1 MNMKVLRLAIFLL
14 SFVLYGYAQDFERV
28 KPKEPTEFKN
38 SRGEIYQPSLSP
50 TDIEERGKLLL
61 PELKGVV
68 LVNRPIDLSSS
79 ELNRA
84 IGGVSTINV
93 RVPGTLKQLN
103 GLISHDF
110 IGLPLTKEG
119 MIQLKR
125 EIILYYRRQG
135 RPVVTIQVPE
145 QKISSGVLQLV
156 VIEGTLGKVKTTGN
170 KYFKSEM
177 LEEYIR
183 LEEGQAIDSDVL
195 ITDLD
200 WINRNP
206 FRQVDLVY
214 GPGEIAGTTD
224 IRLLTTDRRPWRIY
238 VGADNTGFRETDQ
251 TRLFTGVN
259 WGNVFGW
266 DQILSL
272 QYTTSPDFHKFW
284 ALTGHYT
291 IPLPWRDLLMFYGG
305 YSEVKADLDE
315 HSMDSRGDSSQ
326 ISGRYNLLLKP
337 RPGYLHD
344 AIFGFDFKRTNNN
357 VLFGGSRIF
366 KQSVNL
372 TQLAFGYNGA
382 YDSTY
387 WKTSLSLEL
396 YWSPGRWL
404 SDQSNHDY
412 QQIRPFSKNQ
422 YLYGRLTFAPIL
434 KLPRDFS
441 FLLTIRGQ
449 ASTTNLLPSEQY
461 GLGGYNTVRGYEERL
476 VNVDQAFLCSTELR
490 SPPLSFIGKHNF
502 DDVLQFLVFLDYAL
516 GRNNR
521 LLEHEPKSL
530 YLLSFGPGVRYD
542 ITPYI
547 NFRWDF
553 GVQLKKLDSRGFRSH
568 FSLVASY

>member
-1 MNMKVLRLAIFLL
+1 MKKLALFLITL
-14 SFVLYGYAQDFERV
+14 SLSHGAFADEFERV
-28 KPKEPTEFKN
+28 QPKEPTEFKD
-38 SRGEIYQPSLSP
+38 SRGEFYQPSSGSTEIEGANKVLLS
-50 TDIEERGKLLL
+50 
-61 PELKGVV
+61 ELKGVV
-68 LVNRPIDLSSS
+68 LVDHSMQLSSS
-79 ELNRA
+79 ELHQA
-84 IGGVSTINV
+84 VGGISTMNV

-103 GLISHDF
+103 DLISHDF
-110 IGLPLTKEG
+110 IGRPLTKEG
-119 MIQLKR
+119 MVQLKR

-135 RPVVTIQVPE
+135 RPIVTIQVPE
-145 QKISSGVLQLV
+145 QSISSGVVQLV
-156 VIEGTLGKVKTTGN
+156 VIEGKLGKVKATGN
-170 KYFKSEM
+170 KYFKSER

-195 ITDLD
+195 ITDID

-206 FRQVDLVY
+206 FRQVDVVY

-238 VGADNTGFRETDQ
+238 VGADNTGFDETDQ

-272 QYTTSPDFHKFW
+272 QYTTSPDFDKFW

-291 IPLPWRDLLMFYGG
+291 IPLPWRDILLFYGG
-305 YSEVKADLDE
+305 YSEVKADMNEPGLG
-315 HSMDSRGDSSQ
+315 SRGDSTQ
-326 ISGRYNLLLKP
+326 VSGRYNLLLKP

-344 AIFGFDFKRTNNN
+344 AIFGVDFKRTNNN
-357 VLFGGSRIF
+357 ILFGGSRIF

-382 YDSTY
+382 YDSEY

-396 YWSPGRWL
+396 YWSPGRCL
-404 SDQSNHDY
+404 SDQSNRAY
-412 QQIRPFSKNQ
+412 QNARPFSKNH

-434 KLPRDFS
+434 RLPKDFS

-449 ASTTNLLPSEQY
+449 VSTTNLLPSEQY
-461 GLGGYNTVRGYEERL
+461 GLGGYNTVRGYEERQ

-490 SPPLSFIGKHNF
+490 SPPLSFIGKKNF
-502 DDVLQFLVFLDYAL
+502 KDILQFLLFLDYGL

-521 LLEHEPKSL
+521 LLEHEKKSL